1 MSGPSRAREGQGPG
15 SRRRPRPATAGDPCT
30 QAAGTGAG
38 HSAVTGCCFK
48 VPFDPEAS
56 MAASWLKRMILSSGC
71 CDPEWGAVARVW
83 LRGRGSVWMTR
94 ALWSQHPDSGDA
106 RNEDTWLNPA
116 LVLQR

>member
-1 MSGPSRAREGQGPG
+1 MRGRA
-15 SRRRPRPATAGDPCT
+15 
-30 QAAGTGAG
+30 QAADAALGLQQQ
-38 HSAVTGCCFK
+38 VTRAHRPPARGPLAAPSLAACFK

-56 MAASWLKRMILSSGC
+56 MAASWLKRMILNSGC

-83 LRGRGSVWMTR
+83 PRGRGSVWMTR
-94 ALWSQHPDSGDA
+94 APWSQHPDSGDA